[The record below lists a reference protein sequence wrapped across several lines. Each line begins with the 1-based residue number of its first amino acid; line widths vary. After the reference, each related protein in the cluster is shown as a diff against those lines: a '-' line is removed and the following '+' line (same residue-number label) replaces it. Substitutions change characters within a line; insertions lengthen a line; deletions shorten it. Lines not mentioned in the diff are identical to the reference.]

1 MEENTQTPS
10 LIARL
15 EALLFVYGELLS
27 IKKAAEVLGVK
38 KEEISEA
45 AKQLS
50 DALATRGSG
59 LTVMVHDDSLQLA
72 TRPEH
77 AALLQAVI
85 KAELN
90 ESLTPASLETLAIIT
105 YAGPIARAEID
116 YIRGVNS
123 SYTLRALALRGLVDR
138 ETDPQ
143 RANVYLYRPSADLV
157 RHLGITKLEELPDYQ
172 RLRGVA
178 EKIKQPASSVNQV
191 TPIAA
196 PAPEAPQAS
205 TEAAPTQ

>member
-50 DALATRGSG
+50 DALAVRGSG
-59 LTVMVHDDSLQLA
+59 LTVMVHDDSLQLV
-72 TRPEH
+72 TRSEF
-77 AALLQAVI
+77 ASLLQTVI

-157 RHLGITKLEELPDYQ
+157 RHLGITKLDELPDYQ

-178 EKIKQPASSVNQV
+178 EKIKQP
-191 TPIAA
+191 TAA
-196 PAPEAPQAS
+196 PAPEAPQTPA
-205 TEAAPTQ
+205 EPAPAN